1 AVKVDA
7 PEEGQRLRVS
17 LPEVACSCAAAHVNG
32 ETFVMPWAPFEADVT
47 DALDPGE
54 NEITIE
60 VIGGR
65 KNILGP
71 LHTPWGPGTGP
82 HSFSPDHAHW
92 TREYHLTEHGLLGPV
107 VVEVLE

>member
-1 AVKVDA
+1 MV
-7 PEEGQRLRVS
+7 
-17 LPEVACSCAAAHVNG
+17 
-32 ETFVMPWAPFEADVT
+32 
-47 DALDPGE
+47 
-54 NEITIE
+54 E

-82 HSFSPDHAHW
+82 HSFSPDHPEW
-92 TREYHLTEHGLLGPV
+92 TLEYHLTEHGLMQAP